1 MKIITD
7 CDGVLLDWA
16 YAFDVWMG
24 EHGHKRL
31 KNTDQYYGQ
40 DLRYGI
46 SMEESIRYIR
56 DFNESGCVGFIPA
69 YKDSVEY
76 VTKLN
81 KLGYRFEVISCL
93 AQDKYS
99 QKLREKN
106 LRHLFGDVFDFI
118 DCSLSFTGGKYDYLK
133 NKYDGNNYMWIE
145 DSISHADSGQRV
157 GLRSVLMDHSYNQEW
172 EGERVNN
179 WKEIFELITN
189 DNPTH

>member
-46 SMEESIRYIR
+46 SMEESIRYIQ

-118 DCSLSFTGGKYDYLK
+118 DCSLSFTGGKYDYLRD
-133 NKYDGNNYMWIE
+133 KYDGNNYMWIE
-145 DSISHADSGQRV
+145 DSVSHADSGQRV
-157 GLRSVLMDHSYNQEW
+157 GLRSVLMNHSYNQEW

-189 DNPTH
+189 ENPTH

>member
-24 EHGHKRL
+24 QHGHKRL

-46 SMEESIRYIR
+46 TMEESIRYIQ
-56 DFNESGCVGFIPA
+56 DFNESGCIGFIPA

-118 DCSLSFTGGKYDYLK
+118 DCSLSFTGGKYDYLRD
-133 NKYDGNNYMWIE
+133 KYDGNNYMWIE
-145 DSISHADSGQRV
+145 DSVSHADSGQKI
-157 GLRSVLMDHSYNQEW
+157 GLRSVLMNHSYNQEW